1 MRLSSLNRN
10 ERIGMGE
17 QGRFKWRRLLQID
30 LQRAPKSE
38 IRLPRYI
45 IYFCGTARKAVAIQ
59 SGFD

>member
-30 LQRAPKSE
+30 LQCAQKAKFDFRD
-38 IRLPRYI
+38 ILYI
-45 IYFCGTARKAVAIQ
+45 FVPARKAVAIQ